1 MTASGSPIVKVD
13 LVASNGVVHIID
25 RVIYPIPTGSD
36 MAKYLE
42 LEPNYSSLYAAL
54 EVHLNAVRFP
64 IYLIL
69 ETLHFWICDQRA
81 QMGIKFLT

>member
-1 MTASGSPIVKVD
+1 MTASGSPIVEVD

-54 EVHLNAVRFP
+54 QVNLNAVRLH
-64 IYLIL
+64 INLIL
-69 ETLHFWICDQRA
+69 KNLHLWICDQRA